1 MKQID
6 RDALKRF
13 EELKRSIFNETDID
27 ESLSAA
33 QIEKHRRQLEE
44 HPLEW
49 MKFFFPRYA
58 KYPFAPFHKKAVR
71 RILSHEEWYEVL
83 SWSRELAKSTIV
95 MMVIMYLVLTGRR
108 RMVLLSSATEDAA
121 TRLLAPFR
129 ANFEANRRIQQ
140 YYGEQVPKT
149 GDWEENCFRTTGGA
163 MFLGIGAGNAPRGLR
178 NEEVRPDV
186 LYQDDFD
193 TDEAC
198 RNPDVLD
205 KRWKWW
211 NKAVYPTRSI
221 SVPTLIIWCGN
232 IIAEDCCIV
241 RAGNIAGNKDVKGNW
256 DIVNIRDEHGK
267 STWPEKNTEE
277 MIDEV
282 LSKTDTVTV
291 QGEYYNNPI
300 TEGKLFPEVKWG
312 RVPDLRRFPFLVI
325 YADPTTSEA
334 KGTAKNKKGSL
345 KAMFLLGKLDHTL
358 YVIKG
363 FLDKMTTAE
372 FVGHFF
378 ALYQYA
384 RSKTGRAIYIYQ
396 ENNSLQDPAF
406 QQIFRPAIGEARKKT
421 GVELT
426 VTPDPRKKGDK
437 ATRIE
442 AHLEPINREGF
453 LVLNAAEK
461 EDPGMKTL
469 AEEFKYFTM
478 ALSFHADGMDC
489 VEGGNFI
496 IDQKLLEL
504 LPSSTVPMKTLA
516 SHSKNRQ

>member
-71 RILSHEEWYEVL
+71 RILSHAEWYEVL
-83 SWSRELAKSTIV
+83 SWSRELAKSTVV

-108 RMVLLSSATEDAA
+108 RMILLSSATEDAA
-121 TRLLAPFR
+121 KRLLAPFR

-149 GDWEENCFRTTGGA
+149 GDWEENCFKTTGGA

-198 RNPDVLD
+198 RNPDVLQKKWD
-205 KRWKWW
+205 WW
-211 NKAVYPTRSI
+211 NGAVYPTRSI

-241 RAGNIAGNKDVKGNW
+241 RAGNIAKALEGQGHWDV
-256 DIVNIRDEHGK
+256 INIRDEQGR

-277 MIDEV
+277 MIEAV
-282 LSKTDTVTV
+282 LSKTDTRTV
-291 QGEYYNNPI
+291 QAEYYNNPI
-300 TEGKLFPEVKWG
+300 TEGKLFPDVKWG
-312 RVPDLRRFPFLVI
+312 RVPDLKRFPFLVI

-384 RSKTGRAIYIYQ
+384 RSKTGHAIYIYQ
-396 ENNSLQDPAF
+396 ENNSLQDPVF
-406 QQIFRPAIGEARKKT
+406 QQVFRPAIGEARKKT

-516 SHSKNRQ
+516 RHSKNRQ